1 VGNFSVEGCGNPVG
15 YLAMGPQPSVGDM
28 GGGGSTKKGPL
39 AVGVEISS
47 DEEALLEL
55 PPSMCTYEILS
66 EHIFEVDIEECMA
79 KYRMSILQ
87 NGYNESNDV
96 DVELTSAEKDLFA
109 DLEAETRNPY
119 DEVVRIYDVRKKNI
133 RDIKQ
138 NPRITLPRALTGPE
152 EAVIACVKQDMSE
165 IYREYVAKN
174 CDEKGRITKPNLSS
188 KELRG
193 LRSLLKRIQN
203 REVMVIPSDKSGKL
217 TVVSWDLYIQNMQK
231 IIGDDKAV
239 GWSEVGPTQA
249 RMNGHCSMW
258 LKMTSMGS
266 DWDQAQRIREALLRY
281 GECVPPLYGLVKDHK
296 PEGSFDP
303 VFGPPYRPVC
313 GASFGPNSALSDVL
327 SEWIDVLADE
337 MSGGCEVRATEEL
350 SYHFETANKQL
361 GSKGGTGGR
370 QELFIGPSGS
380 TGGITIG
387 SLDVVSMFT
396 NLKAIPVSK
405 MAAKAVLESSVEFA
419 GVDYQM
425 VGIYLALNYP
435 RHELVKLGLS
445 DFIPIRVV
453 KPGGRSKITISSV
466 ECRAPKL
473 AKEKWI
479 FSPKSPSWSER
490 KVMLSKAVEVGV
502 RECFRNHLYTFNGQV
517 YRQTEGGPIGLRLSM
532 AISRLVMAMW
542 DKMLMETGSNTGWLI
557 HLLKRYVDDCTAVLE
572 TLRLG
577 VRWSLEQGLSY
588 SPIWEA
594 EDKVCGLSDDQ
605 RTMRE
610 FQKMANT
617 QLDFIRVTYDTCT
630 DHESG
635 KLPILDLQCWVEA
648 RIIYH
653 MYYEKPMS
661 SQYCIKEASAMSANT
676 KWSSL
681 SQEVIRRMKNTSQRV
696 SHVTR
701 ESILTDYMRKL
712 KRSGYPESFRCKI
725 LIKGLEGYTKMV
737 QSEASGIGPINRP
750 RGKRPQRQKRR
761 LKKLRDKGE
770 WYKRP
775 QGIKDVP
782 SPSPNDFDFQSG
794 TVVTSKPNASK
805 GSRKFLNK
813 SCDKAKKRVE
823 LKIGSGSKWEY
834 ESVLYVPQTPG
845 GELAAALR
853 AYEKKRGSLR
863 RIRIVERAGISLK
876 NKLFSSNPWAKDGCS
891 RDDCFP
897 CKPGAGEGGVCRREN
912 LTYVMTCGTCSVNGV
927 RKVYWGETSR
937 TLYQRGKEHLS
948 AYLSESDKSALH
960 KHSLLEHPQ
969 SPPDWKIKV
978 HNYHQRPLRR
988 QVEEGVL
995 INNALEGELL
1005 NSKSEI
1011 TRGGKIP
1018 RLVVMVGDKESKGT
1032 DSKSH
1037 ELDLESIP
1045 LETVSGTVKRASVK
1059 TVTSKRQSQDGLKQV
1074 LIQPLMK
1081 KLRLADD
1088 TLKRKRLESKSE
1100 DLEEEEMGEMYL
1112 NEVHSVTFDK
1122 FGNGKVARLD
1132 SELCYQVDGWVEV
1145 GNQNIGNHASTVIN
1159 QVFSQVGGE
1168 GGGGGGDG
1176 WVEVV
1181 NQNIGNHA
1189 STVINHGVGVGG
1201 GGGGGDGDSPG
1212 GCGYPSGLLALD
1224 NQPLSVG
1231 DISVEGCGDS
1241 VGYLAMG
1248 PQPSVGDVHLV
1259 GWCADPSGLL
1269 ALDYQHPPV
1278 VGKCGLS
1285 EESRPGSRRQNKSE
1299 EENTRPGS
1307 RKQKKKKRILPMWM
1321 LQTSSKVMENG
1332 SSESCV
1338 NPDPV
1343 QPSAAHYTNKPNQ
1356 NENIHSI
1363 SKSKTVRKAQVTK
1376 QTNKQIKGQSKISRF
1391 LIPTK
1396 LSGVGGGVKAQTK
1409 TKTKNIHTIKPG
1421 SKQAHNQSDAQDI
1434 HTKHCEQGLYLAE
1447 TS

>member
-1 VGNFSVEGCGNPVG
+1 
-15 YLAMGPQPSVGDM
+15 
-28 GGGGSTKKGPL
+28 
-39 AVGVEISS
+39 
-47 DEEALLEL
+47 
-55 PPSMCTYEILS
+55 MCTYEILS
-66 EHIFEVDIEECMA
+66 KHIFEVDIEECMA

-87 NGYNESNDV
+87 NGYNESNDE
-96 DVELTSAEKDLFA
+96 DVELTSLEKDLFA
-109 DLEAETRNPY
+109 DVEAETRNTY

-165 IYREYVAKN
+165 IYREYLAKN
-174 CDEKGRITKPNLSS
+174 CDEKGRITQPNLSS

-193 LRSLLKRIQN
+193 LRSLLKRIKN
-203 REVMVIPSDKSGKL
+203 REVMVLPSDKSGKL
-217 TVVSWDLYIQNMQK
+217 TVVSWDIYIQNMQK
-231 IIGDDKAV
+231 IIGEDKAV

-249 RMNGHCSMW
+249 RLNGHCSMW

-266 DWDQAQRIREALLRY
+266 DWNQAQRIREALLRY
-281 GECVPPLYGLVKDHK
+281 GECVPPLYGLIKDHK
-296 PEGSFDP
+296 PEGSYDP

-327 SEWIDVLADE
+327 SEWVDVLADE
-337 MSGGCEVRATEEL
+337 MTGGGEVRATEEL
-350 SYHFETANKQL
+350 SYHFETTNKQL
-361 GSKGGTGGR
+361 GGKVGVGGR
-370 QELFIGPSGS
+370 QELFLGPGGA

-387 SLDVVSMFT
+387 SLDVVSMFP
-396 NLKAIPVSK
+396 NLKAVPVSK
-405 MAAKAVLESSVEFA
+405 MAGRAVLESSVEFA

-425 VGIYLALNYP
+425 VGIYLALSYP

-445 DFIPIRVV
+445 DFIPIREV

-466 ECRAPKL
+466 ECRSPKL

-490 KVMLSKAVEVGV
+490 KLMLSKAVEVGV

-588 SPIWEA
+588 SPIWEE

-661 SQYCIKEASAMSANT
+661 SQYCIKETSAMSANT

-681 SQEVIRRMKNTSQRV
+681 SQEVIRRMKNTSGRV

-701 ESILTDYMRKL
+701 ESILTEYMRKL

-775 QGIKDVP
+775 QGATDVP
-782 SPSPNDFDFQSG
+782 DPCPTDSNFHSS
-794 TVVTSKPNASK
+794 TVLASK
-805 GSRKFLNK
+805 SDVSKSSRNFLNK
-813 SCDKAKKRVE
+813 SGNKAKKRVE
-823 LKIGSGSKWEY
+823 SKTGSGSKWEY

-863 RIRIVERAGISLK
+863 RIRIVERAGVSLK
-876 NKLFSSNPWAKDGCS
+876 NKLFSSNPWAKDGCG
-891 RDDCFP
+891 RHDCFP

-937 TLYQRGKEHLS
+937 TLYQRGKEHWS

-960 KHSLLEHPQ
+960 KHGSLEHPQ
-969 SPPDWKIKV
+969 TPPDWKIKV
-978 HNYHQRPLRR
+978 YNYHQRPLRR

-1018 RLVVMVGDKESKGT
+1018 RLVVMVGDRESKGT
-1032 DSKSH
+1032 DSDKHKPDPESTP
-1037 ELDLESIP
+1037 LD
-1045 LETVSGTVKRASVK
+1045 TVSETVKRAAVK

-1081 KLRLADD
+1081 KLRLADN
-1088 TLKRKRLESKSE
+1088 TFKRKRLESKSE
-1100 DLEEEEMGEMYL
+1100 DVEEDMGEMYL
-1112 NEVHSVTFDK
+1112 NEVHTVTFDK
-1122 FGNGKVARLD
+1122 FGKGKVARLD
-1132 SELCYQVDGWVEV
+1132 SESCSDGVDGWVGV
-1145 GNQNIGNHASTVIN
+1145 VDQNIGYHLPTVIN
-1159 QVFSQVGGE
+1159 QVSIQVGGD
-1168 GGGGGGDG
+1168 GGGIGCVGGGGDC
-1176 WVEVV
+1176 
-1181 NQNIGNHA
+1181 A
-1189 STVINHGVGVGG
+1189 
-1201 GGGGGDGDSPG
+1201 G
-1212 GCGYPSGLLALD
+1212 GCGDPYRRHVLD
-1224 NQPLSVG
+1224 HQPLSVG
-1231 DISVEGCGDS
+1231 GISGGGCGDS

-1248 PQPSVGDVHLV
+1248 LQPPVGGIHVV
-1259 GWCADPSGLL
+1259 GWSADPSGLL
-1269 ALDYQHPPV
+1269 ALDYQHPSV
-1278 VGKCGLS
+1278 IGIGIGGNS
-1285 EESRPGSRRQNKSE
+1285 EKSRPGSRRQNEAQE
-1299 EENTRPGS
+1299 EEGNTRPGS
-1307 RKQKKKKRILPMWM
+1307 RTKNKKRILPLWM
-1321 LQTSSKVMENG
+1321 LKTSSNVLEND
-1332 SSESCV
+1332 SSKSSV
-1338 NPDPV
+1338 NSVV
-1343 QPSAAHYTNKPNQ
+1343 QPSAANKHTNRQIQ
-1356 NENIHSI
+1356 NENIHST
-1363 SKSKTVRKAQVTK
+1363 SKSKQSRKAQVI
-1376 QTNKQIKGQSKISRF
+1376 KQIKGQPKISSF

-1396 LSGVGGGVKAQTK
+1396 LSGVGGGVQTKTQTK
-1409 TKTKNIHTIKPG
+1409 TKKVHTIEPG
-1421 SKQAHNQSDAQDI
+1421 SQQAHNQSDAQDK